1 VNSSNSATQAS
12 DALTRPSELRAVA
25 IDKRSI
31 FARLFGNLRNLI
43 LWGIWAALFVI
54 WLFTLENE
62 MSNGHYEAIALA
74 VISVVLWF
82 ILFFAEGIELAATD
96 LLDKQPEQ
104 LHDPATR
111 EVLAEIQSR
120 SRFFIAQRQVFVV
133 VIISFTSLAINYD
146 SIVMPFA
153 GESSDPLLRFLFTL
167 LFNTLTVLWFCQVTP
182 KQLAIFNS
190 ELFLDQSRSVWGL
203 IKLVGLLG
211 LPNPSEGILSMI
223 QRHSAYGRRRQ
234 LLPSRA
240 AYYNVSTHRYGVSL
254 DKLQTSIEIRADG
267 RARIHKRFL
276 TLFLHG
282 RHGVISG
289 SVDAPSAF
297 VSEPSLRFLALHLV
311 TIPERFE
318 YIASELDALFEE
330 RPFSSSSIGPNQ
342 IEDWLSN
349 VTMDVIPN
357 FARPGQLAEWTIEGE
372 RLPESFWTEGPS
384 GDDRRLAALLYEVE
398 AEIQPGAFSE
408 NRSWSETFSLPCRS
422 YSLTLNS
429 KQEGEGNI
437 ALDACTVTL
446 AESDALLH
454 DESESYSYAAMLAR
468 DNVLTVDCPLQGA
481 TYTATWRHYERAGV
495 T

>member
-12 DALTRPSELRAVA
+12 EVAGRPLELRPVAVE
-25 IDKRSI
+25 KPNI
-31 FARLFGNLRNLI
+31 FARLIGNLRTLI
-43 LWGIWAALFVI
+43 LWAVWLVLFVI
-54 WLFTLENE
+54 WLLTLENQLSE
-62 MSNGHYEAIALA
+62 GHYEAIALA
-74 VISVVLWF
+74 AISVVLLF

-111 EVLAEIQSR
+111 EVLAEIQAR

-133 VIISFTSLAINYD
+133 VIISFTSLSISYDAI
-146 SIVMPFA
+146 VLPFA
-153 GESSDPLLRFLFTL
+153 GESSDPLFRFLFTL

-211 LPNPSEGILSMI
+211 LPNPSDGILSMI

-254 DKLQTSIEIRADG
+254 DKLHTSIEMRPDG
-267 RARIHKRFL
+267 RARIRKRFL

-289 SVDAPSAF
+289 SVDAPAPLT
-297 VSEPSLRFLALHLV
+297 SEPSLRFLALHLI

-318 YIASELDALFEE
+318 YISSELDALFEE

-342 IEDWLSN
+342 IEEWLST
-349 VTMDVIPN
+349 VSMEVVPN
-357 FARPGQLAEWTIEGE
+357 FGRPGQLAEWTIEGE

-398 AEIQPGAFSE
+398 AETEAGAFSD

-422 YSLTLNS
+422 YTLSLTN
-429 KQEGEGNI
+429 KHEGDGNI
-437 ALDACTVTL
+437 ALDACSVML

-454 DESESYSYAAMLAR
+454 DESEAYSYAAMLAR

-481 TYTATWRHYERAGV
+481 TYTVSWRHYDRA
-495 T
+495 TSM